1 MKSNI
6 VKIYCDNENVYG
18 KTELVNSLR
27 KMIKKLREEVD
38 IKTKASALLE
48 GYTVKITDYRRI
60 RYLKNKNKNI

>member
-1 MKSNI
+1 MN
-6 VKIYCDNENVYG
+6 NVYG
-18 KTELVNSLR
+18 KTKLVNSLR
-27 KMIKKLREEVD
+27 KMIKKLRKEVD